1 MNNCITDDNELYNLI
16 NDERIRQKSRL
27 ELIASENFT
36 STDVMSIL
44 GSIVSFVFFYTFRYL
59 KCRF

>member
-44 GSIVSFVFFYTFRYL
+44 GSIVSFVFFTPL
-59 KCRF
+59 DI